1 MGQEAVVVV
10 CFFVFLGGA
19 SYVAKSESAV
29 RVLFLVWISRRS
41 VGFILR

>member
-1 MGQEAVVVV
+1 MGQEAVVV
-10 CFFVFLGGA
+10 FWGKGGGGA

-29 RVLFLVWISRRS
+29 RVLFLVWISKRS